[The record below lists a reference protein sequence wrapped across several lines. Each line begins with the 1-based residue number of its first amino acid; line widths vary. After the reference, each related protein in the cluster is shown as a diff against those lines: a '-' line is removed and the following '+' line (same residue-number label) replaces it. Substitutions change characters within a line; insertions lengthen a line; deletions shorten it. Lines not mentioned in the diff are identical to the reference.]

1 MPKTINLP
9 RWLKYGRGPSLLA
22 ASALCLAAAIANA
35 ADWKPVKRIE
45 IIVPS
50 SAGGGNDRVARL
62 VHKLIL
68 DGRLVEAVTTVVNK
82 PGGGGAIG
90 YAYLNQ
96 HPGDGHFLAITSV
109 TLVADHL
116 TGRTAIGYSDVTPVA
131 QLFTEYVGF
140 AVRPDSRIRTGR
152 DLLALL
158 KTDVGSVSS
167 AIATTL
173 GNHNHIALAL
183 VGRAAGGDARKLR
196 IAVFNSGSESITA
209 ALGGHVD
216 LVVTPAATALPH
228 VQAGR
233 LRFIA
238 VTSPR
243 RLEGPLAEVPTWHE
257 LGANA
262 VVSNWRVVIGPKEM
276 PAPQISYWESILGR
290 VVQSDEWR
298 SMLERDVLA
307 GEYRRSAETREF
319 LRAQY
324 EEIKG
329 VLTEIGL
336 VKQP

>member
-1 MPKTINLP
+1 MPGAMNLP
-9 RWLKYGRGPSLLA
+9 QWLNYGPASFLLA
-22 ASALCLAAAIANA
+22 AGMLCVFATPANA
-35 ADWKPVKRIE
+35 AEWKPTKRVE

-50 SAGGGNDRVARL
+50 GPGGGNDRVARL

-96 HPGDGHFLAITSV
+96 YPGDGHSIAITSV
-109 TLVADHL
+109 TLVADHI
-116 TGRTAIGYSDVTPVA
+116 TGRTAVGYNDVTPVA

-140 AVRPDSRIRTGR
+140 AVRPDSRIKTGR

-158 KTDVGSVSS
+158 KTDAGSVSA

-173 GNHNHIALAL
+173 GNHNHVALGL
-183 VGRAAGGDARKLR
+183 VARAAGGDARKLR
-196 IAVFNSGSESITA
+196 IAVFNSGGESITA

-243 RLEGPLAEVPTWHE
+243 RLAGALAEVPTWQE

-262 VVSNWRVVIGPKEM
+262 TVSNWRVMVGPKEM
-276 PAPQISYWESILGR
+276 TSPQISYWENILGR
-290 VVQSDEWR
+290 VVQFDEWR
-298 SMLERDVLA
+298 GMLERDVLT

-319 LRAQY
+319 LKAQY
-324 EEIKG
+324 EELKG
-329 VLTEIGL
+329 ILTELGL